1 MAIKKFRNLRHTV
14 DIAPS
19 SILWVLAVFLG
30 IKFLAEISS
39 ILLLVYI
46 AFLIAV
52 AVNPLINWL
61 ESKKIPRSISSVL
74 VILSLFSTIAYLL
87 SSFIKP
93 LVTQTQN
100 FLNRLPEIVEK
111 VSSYN
116 INIDSLSSQAF
127 TVSDQVFKIAI
138 GTVTGVITTF
148 TTLVISYYIIQSR
161 PKLKDS
167 LKSIFGSKST
177 LYYDILTKLEKK
189 LGAWVRGTVILMLT
203 VGILSFLGYGLIGL
217 PYAIA
222 LGVIAGILELIPNIG
237 PTITA
242 IFAIIVGLSISP
254 THGLAA
260 FIVSLLVQQLE
271 NNLLVPKIMQKTT
284 GLHPIVTIVALL
296 IGFSLGGPALA
307 VISLPITL
315 SLQVIVSHIHLNKK
329 NNLPQVD

>member
-1 MAIKKFRNLRHTV
+1 MAKDNKTLRHTV

-19 SILWVLAVFLG
+19 SVFWVLIVFLG
-30 IKFLAEISS
+30 IKFVGQISS
-39 ILLLVYI
+39 VLLLVYI

-52 AVNPLINWL
+52 ALNPLITWL
-61 ESKKIPRSISSVL
+61 ESKKVPRSLSSVL
-74 VILSLFSTIAYLL
+74 TIFFFFTIIGFLI

-100 FLNRLPEIVEK
+100 FLNRLPGIVEK

-116 INIDSLSSQAF
+116 INLDSLSSHAF
-127 TVSDQVFKIAI
+127 TVSDQVFKIAV
-138 GTVTGVITTF
+138 GTLSGIITTF
-148 TTLVISYYIIQSR
+148 TTLVISYYILQSR
-161 PKLKDS
+161 PKLKNS
-167 LKSIFGSKST
+167 LITVFGHKFR
-177 LYYDILTKLEKK
+177 LYYSILTQLEKK
-189 LGAWVRGTVILMLT
+189 LGSWVRGILTLMIS
-203 VGILSFLGYGLIGL
+203 VGILSGLGYSLIGL
-217 PYAIA
+217 PYAVA

-242 IFAIIVGLSISP
+242 VFAIIVGISISP

-271 NNLLVPKIMQKTT
+271 NNLLVPKIMQKST
-284 GLHPIVTIVALL
+284 GLHPLVTIISLL
-296 IGFSLGGPALA
+296 IGFRLGGPALA

-315 SLQVIVSHIHLNKK
+315 SIQVIISHIHLSQK

>member
-1 MAIKKFRNLRHTV
+1 MAKDNKTLRHTI

-19 SILWVLAVFLG
+19 SIFWILIVFLG
-30 IKFLAEISS
+30 IKFLNEISN

-52 AVNPLINWL
+52 ALNPLITWL
-61 ESKKIPRSISSVL
+61 ESKKIPRSLSSILTILFLFTIIGFL
-74 VILSLFSTIAYLL
+74 V

-93 LVTQTQN
+93 LATQTQN
-100 FLNRLPEIVEK
+100 FITRFPTIIEK

-116 INIDSLSSQAF
+116 INLDSLSSHAF

-138 GTVTGVITTF
+138 GTLSGIITTF
-148 TTLVISYYIIQSR
+148 TALVISYYILQSR
-161 PKLKDS
+161 PKLKKS
-167 LKSIFGSKST
+167 LITIFGHKFRLYYSIFT
-177 LYYDILTKLEKK
+177 QLEEK
-189 LGAWVRGTVILMLT
+189 LGSWVRGILTLMLS
-203 VGILSFLGYGLIGL
+203 VGILSGLGYSLIGL

-271 NNLLVPKIMQKTT
+271 NNLLVPKIMQRST
-284 GLHPIVTIVALL
+284 GLHPLVTIISLL
-296 IGFSLGGPALA
+296 VGLSLGGPALA

-315 SLQVIVSHIHLNKK
+315 SLQVIISHLHLNQK
-329 NNLPQVD
+329 NHLPQVD